1 MLMAERNIARR
12 IFSGRAEI
20 GGITDTTVGSN
31 RQHLFDRKLG
41 RIPKLD
47 AVWQI
52 LAFVRERV
60 EREKFRRIV
69 PIAGGR
75 R

>member
-20 GGITDTTVGSN
+20 GGITDTAIGGD

-41 RIPKLD
+41 RVPKLD

-52 LAFVRERV
+52 LAFVRQWV
-60 EREKFRRIV
+60 EWEKLRRIV
-69 PIAGGR
+69 PITRGR